1 MQTHLGISLKVL
13 WMALVKDRVIVIKG
27 SDFSE
32 ADKIL
37 TLFGR
42 SRGKFSVIAKGV
54 RKFES
59 KNRSA
64 VQSLSIA
71 EITYYE
77 GQNLGVLV
85 EAELVHSPFLE
96 HGMLKNASKLLY
108 IINKLLPEDDRE
120 LEIYRLIEE
129 NFIND
134 MFELR
139 DVNRLRMRILTKL
152 GYLPDTE
159 HCSICGEKC
168 KTAGIDLATFAIICD
183 KCMKISKSTK
193 YTAVEHVKYE
203 SHIFDRAL
211 DVLIQELAGNIK

>member
-1 MQTHLGISLKVL
+1 
-13 WMALVKDRVIVIKG
+13 MALVKDRVIVIKG

-32 ADKIL
+32 ADKII

-59 KNRSA
+59 KNRAA

-71 EITYYE
+71 DITYYE

-96 HGMLKNASKLLY
+96 HDQLKNASKLLF

-120 LEIYRLIEE
+120 IEIFRLIEDT
-129 NFIND
+129 FIND
-134 MFELR
+134 RFELR
-139 DVNRLRMRILTKL
+139 DINRLRMKILTKL

-159 HCSICGEKC
+159 HCSICSEKC
-168 KTAGIDLATFAIICD
+168 KIAAIDLETFEIICEN
-183 KCMKISKSTK
+183 CLKISKSTK
-193 YTAVEHVKYE
+193 YTAVEEVRYE
-203 SHIFDRAL
+203 SQIMDSAL
-211 DVLIQELAGNIK
+211 DKIVQELAGNIK